1 MLDSSRWHESFG
13 ECFSKQN
20 VDATTWC
27 PNLFFNNSATAGH
40 FSASHQSVECVL
52 NSCPLSWGIALA
64 QGFVAVS
71 CDNNFPFHHC
81 SRAWQTTATWIF
93 QAQVMLAGMVTLSC
107 WSLVRFNCARN
118 SSEHWQPYIGLWLEN
133 GGPWSLSTNVARH
146 VDESLVNL
154 FLLVFNFAQ
163 PDTRAMFPGRL
174 PNIPE
179 SMWNFGWNPQSM
191 GLHGQ
196 FCGGDPMGRQFQAQT
211 QAQISALQQQNA
223 LLNQHFHTQAQS
235 HIELFYLGRR
245 CCTGISVASDQMG
258 SGQKSTEL
266 KTETASG
273 VCITG
278 ACSWLSGWLGLQ
290 EIPRIHQF
298 QPVQA
303 LQGVHKKMDEP
314 KLEGMG
320 STCLNSEKEWIYCQR
335 ILRPKKPGPEHWWLP
350 EKYIAMSFQQ
360 L

>member
-1 MLDSSRWHESFG
+1 
-13 ECFSKQN
+13 
-20 VDATTWC
+20 
-27 PNLFFNNSATAGH
+27 
-40 FSASHQSVECVL
+40 
-52 NSCPLSWGIALA
+52 
-64 QGFVAVS
+64 
-71 CDNNFPFHHC
+71 
-81 SRAWQTTATWIF
+81 
-93 QAQVMLAGMVTLSC
+93 
-107 WSLVRFNCARN
+107 
-118 SSEHWQPYIGLWLEN
+118 
-133 GGPWSLSTNVARH
+133 

-278 ACSWLSGWLGLQ
+278 ACS
-290 EIPRIHQF
+290 
-298 QPVQA
+298 
-303 LQGVHKKMDEP
+303 
-314 KLEGMG
+314 
-320 STCLNSEKEWIYCQR
+320 
-335 ILRPKKPGPEHWWLP
+335 
-350 EKYIAMSFQQ
+350 
-360 L
+360 